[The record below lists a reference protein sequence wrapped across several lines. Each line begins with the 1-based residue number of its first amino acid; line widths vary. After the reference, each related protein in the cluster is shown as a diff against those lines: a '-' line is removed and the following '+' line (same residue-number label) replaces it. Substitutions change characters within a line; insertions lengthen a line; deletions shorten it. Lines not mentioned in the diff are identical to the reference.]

1 MKPIGIATG
10 RRHPADMP
18 FLMRLLCLAL
28 LLTPVAAPRAAET
41 MIILDGSGSM
51 WGRVDG
57 RTKIEVARDA
67 LAGLTRA
74 LPAGSRLGLM
84 AYGHRRAGDCADIET
99 LIPPGPLDPARFAA
113 SAARVTPRGRTPI
126 SAALQQAARGGA
138 GRIVLLSDGIET
150 CVPDA
155 CADIRALRA
164 QGVDVTVHVIGFDI
178 AGAADRAALSCIA
191 EATGGRFVP
200 ARSAADLAR
209 ALAELAGAP
218 PAALPAPAPPPAA
231 PTVTETNLQLE
242 AVDVEGG
249 PLTAAAWRLVAL
261 TDPPREVLRTP
272 ITQVR
277 TRVPPGDYEVHVT
290 AGVVR
295 FSEQFRVD
303 GAQQTHRVVLG
314 MGTLV
319 TDARLAPG
327 GAVVPGGWTVLAD
340 ELSGYRTGERVTA
353 SALTNPTIRLPQG
366 SYRIRFHSGPIER
379 FTDVSIEAGVTTRLD
394 LDLQAGRIQASS
406 DNDRPF
412 VSWAVRRAGED
423 RPLSSTATTVANFL
437 LPAGEYVLMMRIGGR
452 VAVERTIRLAAG
464 EVQQVQIPRP

>member
-1 MKPIGIATG
+1 
-10 RRHPADMP
+10 
-18 FLMRLLCLAL
+18 
-28 LLTPVAAPRAAET
+28 
-41 MIILDGSGSM
+41 M

-57 RTKIEVARDA
+57 RTKIEIARDA

-74 LPAGSRLGLM
+74 MPPGSRLGLM

-99 LIPPGPLDPARFAA
+99 LIAPTTLDPARFAE
-113 SAARVTPRGRTPI
+113 AARRVTPRGRTPI
-126 SAALQQAARGGA
+126 SAALRQAAQGGA

-178 AGAADRAALSCIA
+178 AGAADRAALACIA

-218 PAALPAPAPPPAA
+218 PAALPEPAPPPPE

-277 TRVPPGDYEVHVT
+277 ARVPPGDYEVHVT

-295 FSEQFRVD
+295 MTEQFRVH
-303 GAQQTHRVVLG
+303 GEQQTHRVVLG

-327 GAVVPGGWTVLAD
+327 AAAAPGGWTVLAD
-340 ELSGYRTGERVTA
+340 ELSGYQPGERVTA

-366 SYRIRFHSGPIER
+366 SYRVRFHSGVIER
-379 FTDVSIEAGVTTRLD
+379 FTDVAIEAGVTTRLD

-406 DNDRPF
+406 DNARPF

-423 RPLSSTATTVANFL
+423 RVLSSTATTVANFL

-452 VAVERTIRLAAG
+452 VAVERMLRVAPG
-464 EVQQVQIPRP
+464 EAQQVQIPRP